1 MPCFFLLALEV
12 RPALSNAVI
21 EMKSKPQRSVK
32 SAPTRASAH
41 IVRAPSNYQL
51 SERDEGSDSALQADS
66 ALGYALARRML
77 AAAPGLEEK
86 LRGGFVA
93 VVVTAPS
100 AEMVL
105 PLGDGLQRAVFADCP
120 SHDAPERWVRFYRD
134 GRLRADRADHGN
146 EAVRRALTSGKP
158 LVGISPAP
166 ERYLPAD
173 LCRIAEYRLHAPGIC
188 SEIVSE
194 VAVAVT
200 GRAPARQLEHD
211 IACRVTQVDLALA
224 VRRDGDPNGYIDR
237 VRHLVMTRPSEPV
250 PRLIELHGMDSVV
263 EWGHALARDI
273 ALYKQGRISWCDVD
287 RGVLLV
293 GPPGVGKTTAAR
305 AVAATCG
312 VPIFQGSFALWQAA
326 GSLDAMLRAMIE
338 TFNTARQ
345 HTPCIVLVD
354 EVDSAGD
361 RRRMEGRNAGYE
373 TQVLNAFLE
382 QLDGP
387 QGRDGVVVIG
397 TTNYSERVDPAVRR
411 PGRLD
416 REIRVGLP
424 DAAALTGI
432 LRFHLGSDLDGQD
445 LRRAANFAWG
455 ASPAAAERF
464 VRDARRRARFEDR
477 PLTEADLLAAIR
489 AGQPTL
495 PQEVRNRVAI
505 HEVGHALVAA
515 LDGSGVVQRVSLLV
529 TRFASGEVNASDL
542 PCLTHRDI
550 DRRLMVLLAGRAA
563 EEVVLGSPSALA
575 GGDVGSD
582 LYKATSVAVAA
593 LMSQGMRKGGGS
605 MLWTGRIEAMQLTSA
620 FAADGRLR
628 REVNKNLERA
638 YARAKQAIRSN
649 RAAFDQICE
658 LLLQH
663 EVIAGDEVDAIV
675 ARWRES
681 PG

>member
-1 MPCFFLLALEV
+1 
-12 RPALSNAVI
+12 
-21 EMKSKPQRSVK
+21 
-32 SAPTRASAH
+32 
-41 IVRAPSNYQL
+41 
-51 SERDEGSDSALQADS
+51 
-66 ALGYALARRML
+66 
-77 AAAPGLEEK
+77 
-86 LRGGFVA
+86 
-93 VVVTAPS
+93 
-100 AEMVL
+100 
-105 PLGDGLQRAVFADCP
+105 
-120 SHDAPERWVRFYRD
+120 
-134 GRLRADRADHGN
+134 
-146 EAVRRALTSGKP
+146 
-158 LVGISPAP
+158 
-166 ERYLPAD
+166 
-173 LCRIAEYRLHAPGIC
+173 
-188 SEIVSE
+188 
-194 VAVAVT
+194 
-200 GRAPARQLEHD
+200 
-211 IACRVTQVDLALA
+211 
-224 VRRDGDPNGYIDR
+224 
-237 VRHLVMTRPSEPV
+237 
-250 PRLIELHGMDSVV
+250 
-263 EWGHALARDI
+263 
-273 ALYKQGRISWCDVD
+273 
-287 RGVLLV
+287 
-293 GPPGVGKTTAAR
+293 VGKTTAAR

-312 VPIFQGSFALWQAA
+312 VPIFQGSFAVWQAA

-361 RRRMEGRNAGYE
+361 RRSMEGRNVGYE

-382 QLDGP
+382 QLDGLE
-387 QGRDGVVVIG
+387 GREGVVVIG
-397 TTNYSERVDPAVRR
+397 TTNYPERVDAALRR

-416 REIRVGLP
+416 REIRLGLP

-445 LRRAANFAWG
+445 LRRVANFAFG
-455 ASPAAAERF
+455 SSPAVAERI

-477 PLTEADLLAAIR
+477 PMIEADLLSAIR

-495 PQEVRNRVAI
+495 PPEVRKRVAI

-542 PCLTHRDI
+542 PCLTHQDI
-550 DRRLMVLLAGRAA
+550 ERRLMVILAGRAA

-605 MLWTGRIEAMQLTSA
+605 MLWTGRIEAMQLVSA

-628 REVNKNLERA
+628 RDVNKNLERA

-663 EVIAGDEVDAIV
+663 EVIAGDEVDAMV